1 MLHRVCLLLG
11 VLPADEIA
19 EPILIEDIPPMYHV
33 HTYNICYNII
43 TVDPQLS
50 ELSLIRTPF
59 FGIIMIFIGILLC
72 IKYIRD

>member
-59 FGIIMIFIGILLC
+59 LEEDYNDIHWNFAVH
-72 IKYIRD
+72 